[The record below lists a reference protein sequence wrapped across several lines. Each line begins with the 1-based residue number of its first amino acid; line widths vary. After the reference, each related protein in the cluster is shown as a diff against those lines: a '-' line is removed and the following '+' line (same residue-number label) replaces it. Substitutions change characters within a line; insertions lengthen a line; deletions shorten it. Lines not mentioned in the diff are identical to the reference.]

1 METRDLSSQSV
12 LVLGGSGSL
21 GLRIAREL
29 ADRGARITL
38 AGRDAALLAAA
49 SNTLPGSATCVFD
62 LRRAE
67 QAGWPIDATIAAH
80 GRLDGVVN
88 AAGSVAFGPLLET
101 PSAVIDE
108 IVEVNLTG
116 PLRVFREALR
126 SMDGGFI
133 VTLTGV
139 VATMPTAG
147 MVAYSA
153 AKAGLAAGTIAL
165 AREVRRSGIAVI
177 DAQPPHTETGLVD
190 RALSGSAPN
199 LPQGVEPDLVARR
212 IVSGIVEGE
221 RVIPVDAF
229 VAE

>member
-1 METRDLSSQSV
+1 V

-21 GLRIAREL
+21 GLRIARDL
-29 ADRGARITL
+29 AERGALITL

-49 SNTLPGSATCVFD
+49 GNTVPGSATCVFD

-67 QAGWPIDATIAAH
+67 QARWPIDAAIAAH

-88 AAGSVAFGPLLET
+88 AAGSVAFGPLSET
-101 PSAVIDE
+101 PSTVINE

-133 VTLTGV
+133 LTISGV

-153 AKAGLAAGTIAL
+153 AKAGLAAGTMAL
-165 AREVRRSGIAVI
+165 AREVRRAGVTVI
-177 DAQPPHTETGLVD
+177 DAQPPHTETGLVE
-190 RALSGSAPN
+190 RALSGDAPN
-199 LPQGVEPDLVARR
+199 FPQGLDPDLVAIR
-212 IVSGIVEGE
+212 IVRGIVERE
-221 RVIPVDAF
+221 RVIPADAF
-229 VAE
+229 GAG

>member
-1 METRDLSSQSV
+1 METRDLSSTSV

-21 GLRIAREL
+21 GLRIARDL
-29 ADRGARITL
+29 ADRGALITL
-38 AGRDAALLAAA
+38 AARDAAMLAAA
-49 SNTLPGSATCVFD
+49 GNTLPGSATCVFD

-67 QAGWPIDATIAAH
+67 QARWPIDAAIAAH

-88 AAGSVAFGPLLET
+88 AAGSVAFGPLTET

-133 VTLTGV
+133 LTLSGV

-153 AKAGLAAGTIAL
+153 AKAGLAAGTTAL
-165 AREVRRSGIAVI
+165 AREVRRSGVTVI
-177 DAQPPHTETGLVD
+177 DAQPPHTETGLAD
-190 RALSGSAPN
+190 RTLSGDVPN
-199 LPQGVEPDLVARR
+199 LPQGLDPDLVASR
-212 IVSGIVEGE
+212 IVRGILDRE
-221 RVIPVDAF
+221 RVISVDAF
-229 VAE
+229 VAG

>member
-1 METRDLSSQSV
+1 METHDLSSSSV

-21 GLRIAREL
+21 GLRIARDL
-29 ADRGARITL
+29 AERGALITL

-49 SNTLPGSATCVFD
+49 GSTVPGSATSVFD

-67 QAGWPIDATIAAH
+67 QARWPIDAAIAAH

-88 AAGSVAFGPLLET
+88 AAGSVAFGSLVET
-101 PSAVIDE
+101 PSTVIDE
-108 IVEVNLTG
+108 IIEVNLTG

-133 VTLTGV
+133 LTISGV

-153 AKAGLAAGTIAL
+153 AKAGLAAGTMAL
-165 AREVRRSGIAVI
+165 AREVRRAGVSVI
-177 DAQPPHTETGLVD
+177 DAQPPHTETGLVQ
-190 RALSGSAPN
+190 RALSGDAPN
-199 LPQGVEPDLVARR
+199 FPRGLDPDIVAIR
-212 IVSGIVEGE
+212 IVRGIVERE
-221 RVIPVDAF
+221 RVIPADAF
-229 VAE
+229 GAG